1 MLSSYVINRIQN
13 EETFRE
19 NMNRICRANNLL
31 ERGDFEKT
39 LNEGLTEVE
48 KKRWITAEEA
58 VRFVVELRGKKHD

>member
-1 MLSSYVINRIQN
+1 
-13 EETFRE
+13 
-19 NMNRICRANNLL
+19 MNRICRANNLL

-58 VRFVVELRGKKHD
+58 VTVCSGIKGEET

>member
-1 MLSSYVINRIQN
+1 MLNSSIIKRMQS

-31 ERGDFEKT
+31 EREDFEKT
-39 LNEGLTEVE
+39 LNEGLTEAE

-58 VRFVVELRGKKHD
+58 MTVCGGIKGEGT

>member
-1 MLSSYVINRIQN
+1 MQN

-19 NMNRICRANNLL
+19 YMNRICRANNLL

-39 LNEGLTEVE
+39 FNEGLTEVE

-58 VRFVVELRGKKHD
+58 VTVCSGIKGEET